1 VVAPGFL
8 GAGMEDTLIGSMDRL
23 RRLDGYAPVEVAR
36 RLRHLPGMVFF
47 DSAGYTPFGGKRT
60 ISVIAARPVRILK
73 GSIHSPGDREVLE
86 KAHAAGTGFAR
97 DYGFPL
103 GGLCGW
109 VDYEGEFVFGEYRE
123 MLVHCHDDDS
133 WWETGGLSSEIR
145 GEVAVED
152 APVIGDFRAL
162 TGRERFIGGVERV
175 REWIAAGDIYQ
186 VNLSQAFRSE
196 ISGGSLFDLYVS
208 LREASPAPMAAWL
221 SLDGREVL
229 SSSPETFLKISG
241 RGIETQ
247 PIKGTRP
254 RFADPDEDRRSA
266 YELQTSAKEISE
278 LVMITDLLR
287 NDLGQVCGF
296 GSVSVSEMLR
306 LETLAQV
313 HHLVS
318 TVVGTLRPEISTVAA
333 LAACFPGGSITGAPK
348 KRAME
353 IIREL
358 ENAPRG
364 IYCGAIGWLGF
375 NGESSFSIAIRTLI
389 REGGSLTYQVG
400 AGIVA
405 DSDPEKEYEETLH
418 KAAGIRLAIQRWQ
431 SLRPGG

>member
-1 VVAPGFL
+1 
-8 GAGMEDTLIGSMDRL
+8 MEDSLIGSMDRL
-23 RRLDGYAPVEVAR
+23 RRLDGFAPVEVAR

-47 DSAGYTPFGGKRT
+47 DSAGHTPFGGKRT

-73 GSIHSPGDREVLE
+73 GSIHSPTDREVLE
-86 KAHAAGTGFAR
+86 NAHATGTGFAR

-109 VDYEGEFVFGEYRE
+109 VDYEGDFVFGDYRE

-145 GEVAVED
+145 AEGTGED
-152 APVIGDFRAL
+152 APAIGDFHAL
-162 TGRERFIGGVERV
+162 TGRERFIKGVERV
-175 REWIAAGDIYQ
+175 KEWIAAGDIYQ
-186 VNLSQAFRSE
+186 VNLSQAFRAE
-196 ISGGSLFDLYVS
+196 ISGGSLFDLYES

-254 RFADPDEDRRSA
+254 RFPDPDEDRRSA

-296 GSVSVSEMLR
+296 GSVTVSEMLR

-318 TVVGTLRPEISTVAA
+318 TVVGTLRPEISTVGA

-358 ENAPRG
+358 EDAPRG

-375 NGESSFSIAIRTLI
+375 NGESSFNIAIRTLI
-389 REGGSLTYQVG
+389 REGDHLTYQVG

-405 DSDPEKEYEETLH
+405 DSDPQKEYEETLH
-418 KAAGIRLAIQRWQ
+418 KAAGIRLAIGRCQ